1 MAEPGDLTL
10 ETFAE
15 HVAETFRVRGSADD
29 VGVDITLS
37 FAEPLV
43 QDAVGG
49 RTPFSIMF
57 HGPAD
62 RILPQQIFAIEHE
75 TLGTFELFL
84 VPLQPDQD
92 GARYEAVFA

>member
-1 MAEPGDLTL
+1 MAELGDLTL

-15 HVAETFRVRGSADD
+15 RLTETFRIRRSVED
-29 VGVDITLS
+29 VGVDVTLS
-37 FAEPLV
+37 SAEPLA

-49 RTPFSIMF
+49 RMPFSIMF
-57 HGPAD
+57 RGPAD

-84 VPLQPDQD
+84 VPLTPDRD